1 MTRWRMVGGALS
13 ACALIPATVRVQAQ
27 AHDHLQAHLQDQLH
41 EQIQDQAPPRVRESI
56 QAPLHTPTLRQIM
69 SDPQWIARSP
79 DNAYWS
85 WDGAAVLYDRARP
98 DSRLSD
104 LWSLDL
110 DSGEAIRIEDADL
123 PFVSER
129 GGVFDVSR
137 SRRVFLRS
145 GDIFVRDM
153 STGELT
159 QITRTTD
166 HEHGAMFM
174 GDGSIA
180 FLRGGSWFIRDASTG
195 LEFQA
200 ADIRTEDEPE
210 EKDPDKGYLAE
221 QQRRLFEIV
230 RAREERRKERESRD
244 KERLKADPTRVPGP
258 FYIGQGWNIHRRAL
272 SPSGRWMLL
281 SVSKSPGE
289 SKRDLMPTWV
299 NADGYVSTTPVRPK
313 VGVERR
319 ADERLVLLDIETRA
333 LHRLD
338 PGGLPTITED
348 PLAWLKAKAV
358 ETETPE
364 APETDEAEGNT
375 EEEIEPVEPA
385 EPAEP
390 VEAATETDKPGQA
403 RSASVQRIEWSPDG
417 ARVAVMLRSNDNKD
431 RWIATIDL
439 EAEPPVLLPVH
450 HLRDE
455 AWINWRYNEMG
466 WAADGRTLWYL
477 SEETGYGHLYAWD
490 AETGERRA
498 LTEGRFTVQD
508 ITESP
513 GGGVLYFRSNRR
525 HPGTYDLERV
535 RIADG
540 FAEAITQLPGTV
552 EAYELSPDGARAVI
566 RHSRAM
572 EPPELFVLEA
582 RPGAEARR
590 ITDTVSAEFLEY
602 DWVAPRFVEVPSTH
616 ADGAIHC
623 RLYEDP
629 STPPPGDGGKP
640 VVIFAHGAGYLQHVS
655 DDWSNYFREH
665 MFHTLLARAGYIVI
679 APDFRASAGYGRDW
693 RTAIYRDMGRPEL
706 EDFDDCLAW
715 LDANTGADT
724 ARVGIYGGSYGGF
737 LSLMAMFLRPEVYA
751 CGAALR
757 PVTDWAHYNHGYT
770 SNILNTPEIDPEAF
784 ERSSPIEHAEGLAG
798 ALLMCHGLLDDNVV
812 AQDTIRLAQRLIE
825 LEKENWEMALYP
837 VEPHSFREATGWL
850 DEYRRIFRLFEAN
863 LKDH

>member
-1 MTRWRMVGGALS
+1 MVGGALS
-13 ACALIPATVRVQAQ
+13 ACAIFTASVRVQAQ
-27 AHDHLQAHLQDQLH
+27 VQHQPR
-41 EQIQDQAPPRVRESI
+41 DQAAPGVRESVR
-56 QAPLHTPTLRQIM
+56 APLRTPTLRQIM

-79 DNAYWS
+79 ENAYWS
-85 WDGAAVLYDRARP
+85 WDASAVLYDRARP

-110 DSGEAIRIEDADL
+110 GSGEATRVGDADL

-129 GGVFDVSR
+129 GGVLDASR
-137 SRRVFLRS
+137 SRRVFSRS

-230 RAREERRKERESRD
+230 RAREARERER
-244 KERLKADPTRVPGP
+244 EADTKGKREADTTRVPGP
-258 FYIGQGWNIHRRAL
+258 FYLGKGWRIQRRTL

-281 SVSKSPGE
+281 SVSKDPGE
-289 SKRDLMPTWV
+289 GKRDLMPAWV
-299 NADGYVSTTPVRPK
+299 NADGYVSTSPVRPK
-313 VGVERR
+313 VGEEKR
-319 ADERLVLLDIETRA
+319 ADERLVLLDLESR
-333 LHRLD
+333 LPHHLD
-338 PGGLPTITED
+338 PGVLPTITED
-348 PLAWLKAKAV
+348 PLAWLKAKPLEPGA
-358 ETETPE
+358 PGAGGADGE
-364 APETDEAEGNT
+364 AIGD
-375 EEEIEPVEPA
+375 EPA
-385 EPAEP
+385 DAGGASEPIQPPPPADP
-390 VEAATETDKPGQA
+390 SAASGSESGEDKPGEA

-417 ARVAVMLRSNDNKD
+417 TRVAVMLRSNDNKD
-431 RWIATIDL
+431 RWIATVDL

-466 WAADGRTLWYL
+466 WTADGRTLWYL
-477 SEETGYGHLYAWD
+477 SEESGYGHLYAWD

-508 ITESP
+508 VTESP

-540 FAEAITQLPGTV
+540 FAEAITRMPGTV
-552 EAYELSPDGARAVI
+552 EAYDLSPDGARAVI

-590 ITDTVSAEFLEY
+590 ITETVSAEFLEY

-616 ADGAIHC
+616 AEGAIHC

-640 VVIFAHGAGYLQHVS
+640 VVIFAHGAGYLQHVH
-655 DDWSNYFREH
+655 DGWSNYFREH

-724 ARVGIYGGSYGGF
+724 GRVGIYGGSYGGF

-751 CGAALR
+751 CGVALR
-757 PVTDWAHYNHGYT
+757 PVTDWAHYNHAYT
-770 SNILNTPEIDPEAF
+770 SNILNTPEVDPEAF
-784 ERSSPIEHAEGLAG
+784 GRSSPIEHAEGLAG

-812 AQDTIRLAQRLIE
+812 AQDTVRLAQRLIE

-863 LKDH
+863 LKD